1 MCCGCINQSEDP
13 EPEDPEDPEDPEPV
27 DPEILKPYIDAAA
40 EAASDAK
47 TLADQAEIDKGIID
61 TSISDH

>member
-13 EPEDPEDPEDPEPV
+13 EPEDPEDPEPV

-40 EAASDAK
+40 EAASDAI

-61 TSISDH
+61 TSIDDH